1 MSKKNSTGAILAA
14 GLAAIVSGSLVYASL
29 TLWQPISAGPRFE
42 MAIHDYL
49 VEHPEVLLEM
59 QQILVARQGSEQQVA
74 RQQALDS
81 MGVDALLDPAI
92 AYVEGPD
99 DASVTVIEFF
109 DYRCGFC
116 KASLPAVKSALAS
129 GNTDLKFAFIEYPI
143 LTEDSL
149 VAARAAVAARRQ
161 PGMYLP
167 FHLALMETQGDLPL
181 ERILSI
187 AGTVGI
193 DVGQLQNDMADPV
206 ILENI
211 DAAHALAQELLVN
224 GTPTFV
230 INGEFVIGQISEEEL
245 STYIEANQS

>member
-1 MSKKNSTGAILAA
+1 MSQTHSNSAILAA
-14 GLAAIVSGSLVYASL
+14 GLAAIVSGSLVYAAL
-29 TLWQPISAGPRFE
+29 TLWQPISEGPRFE

-49 VEHPEVLLEM
+49 IEHPDVLIEM
-59 QQILVARQGSEQQVA
+59 QQILVARQGSEQQIA

-81 MGVDALLDPAI
+81 IGVNALLDPAI
-92 AYVEGPD
+92 AYVDGPD

-116 KASLPAVKSALAS
+116 KASLPAVKAALAA
-129 GNTDLKFAFIEYPI
+129 NTDMKFAFVEYPI

-161 PGMYLP
+161 SGMYVP

-187 AGTVGI
+187 AETVGI
-193 DVGQLQNDMADPV
+193 DIGQLQNDMADPV

-211 DAAHALAQELLVN
+211 EVAHELAQELLVN

-230 INGEFVIGQISEEEL
+230 INGNFVVGQVTEEEL
-245 STYIEANQS
+245 SSYIEANQS